1 MIEALRLEFMQ
12 NAVTA
17 AVLASVVLGVVGSLV
32 VVNREV
38 LVGGGIAHASYGGV
52 GLGFLLGLDPA
63 VTAMLFGVV
72 AAVIMG
78 VLRRY
83 VRQRNDTL
91 IGMLWAV
98 GMSLGVVFVQLTPG
112 YTANARSFLFGSLL
126 SIPRGDLPLLGAVA
140 AVLVGFVVL
149 YYRPLLVHSFDRD
162 FALSRNLPVF
172 PLELVLLAAIALAVV
187 VLIQLVGVVLL
198 IALLTIP
205 AATAGLFTRTLAS
218 MMTATVAVG
227 VLVTLGGLSASYTF
241 DLPSGPAV
249 VLTACVVFIVVRGVF
264 LPMRGL
270 MSTPLAD
277 RSGCRSDSN
286 GGDPSR

>member
-12 NAVTA
+12 NAVIA

-52 GLGFLLGLDPA
+52 GLGFLLGLDPS
-63 VTAMLFGVV
+63 VTAMLFGVL

-140 AVLVGFVVL
+140 LVLVGFVVL
-149 YYRPLLVHSFDRD
+149 YYRPLLAHSFDRD

-205 AATAGLFTRTLAS
+205 AATAGLFTRTLAT
-218 MMTATVAVG
+218 MMTTTVLVG
-227 VLVTLGGLSASYTF
+227 VVVTLGGLSASYTF
-241 DLPSGPAV
+241 DLPSGPAI
-249 VLTACVVFIVVRGVF
+249 VLSACALFALGRGGFPTLRAVRRRLRSRTA
-264 LPMRGL
+264 
-270 MSTPLAD
+270 
-277 RSGCRSDSN
+277 
-286 GGDPSR
+286 